1 MRKNIT
7 HNQEKNVSVE
17 TDLEMIHVLELAVK
31 NFKTAIINMFKD
43 IKENAY
49 VVNEPMRNLNR
60 KKKETI
66 KGNYRTEKYDI

>member
-1 MRKNIT
+1 M
-7 HNQEKNVSVE
+7 
-17 TDLEMIHVLELAVK
+17 LELAVK

-60 KKKETI
+60 KKRKL
-66 KGNYRTEKYDI
+66 

>member
-1 MRKNIT
+1 
-7 HNQEKNVSVE
+7 
-17 TDLEMIHVLELAVK
+17 MIHVLELAVK